1 MYCPNYLEFYQKA
14 VIAIGP
20 KDRKSLLDNNCTVNS
35 DSSHWMIALDG
46 RPMQNKPHFYKWN
59 IVIYQADAEGFFL
72 LKQPYYVSRSYVSFD
87 EAYGEAT
94 KIEEVCRFDHFVPAT
109 PEKQII

>member
-20 KDRKSLLDNNCTVNS
+20 KDRKNLLTNNYTVNS

-46 RPMQNKPHFYKWN
+46 HPMQNKPYYYTWN
-59 IVIYQADAEGFFL
+59 IVIYQADAAGFFL
-72 LKQPYYVSRSYVSFD
+72 LKQPYYVSRSYSSFD
-87 EAYGEAT
+87 EAYAEAA
-94 KIEEVCRFDHFVPAT
+94 KLEEACTLDHFVSAA